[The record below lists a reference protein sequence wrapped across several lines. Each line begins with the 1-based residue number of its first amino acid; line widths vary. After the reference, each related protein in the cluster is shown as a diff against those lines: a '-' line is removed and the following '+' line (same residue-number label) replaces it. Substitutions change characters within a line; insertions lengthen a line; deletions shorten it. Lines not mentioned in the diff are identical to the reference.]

1 MLEKEMLSKLLITMT
16 SDIESNKKKILNH
29 FGNINIRDED
39 NQSLLHIFVDN
50 KYNEENCFL
59 VIKTLLEMGLSP
71 NLESDFK
78 YNFIQT
84 ALYTGYSET
93 FILKIVDEAFKYS
106 LYVNHQDSDK
116 DTVIHTAIYSDD
128 YLGKIDNLLKKYI
141 SHGFDIYLI
150 CGEARNIIEAMESE
164 YEKYTEEDINRVKI
178 IYEESKKIIKE
189 RNKEIY
195 NTPKKNEIKNNTNNE
210 ISEIKEQKQ
219 QPIVPKNVERK
230 PVNYQLIEEL
240 EQYGEVLNYKKFN
253 SCPTIGREEEVMRL
267 MVALAKD
274 TTSPIL
280 IGESGVGKTAIA
292 DEIAYRIST
301 GVVPKF
307 LQDKI
312 VLEINPETIASNTK
326 YAGEFEAKA
335 LKLMKL
341 VEENNVIL
349 LINEIHTIYGIGT
362 TENNDRDLASIIKKW
377 IDRSKIKIIGTT
389 TKKEYDKYFSKDA
402 LKRRFDTIIIEEP
415 NEELIYTI
423 IKKVII
429 DYTVKK
435 SMPIKDENTLDKIIE
450 ALIEV
455 TKEKNRKFDD
465 KLCNPAL
472 SISIID
478 QAFAFALVF
487 EDEYIEEHHF
497 AKAIEW
503 CERIYKTSKE
513 KALIKLN
520 DKKEKITQGTR
531 ILQFKK

>member
-1 MLEKEMLSKLLITMT
+1 MLRDRKASKMNRKKLNIISLERDE
-16 SDIESNKKKILNH
+16 SGEIESMVVTMERADLDVTDEGTKLTAQNLMNYL
-29 FGNINIRDED
+29 RDLYEED
-39 NQSLLHIFVDN
+39 TNDN
-50 KYNEENCFL
+50 T
-59 VIKTLLEMGLSP
+59 VIKGTESGEAKSTVILDSIIVPDTITENLNLPGYNLVSWQIKSASIPVSLTNEGYTLDVEKSID
-71 NLESDFK
+71 E
-78 YNFIQT
+78 
-84 ALYTGYSET
+84 
-93 FILKIVDEAFKYS
+93 IVDRYK
-106 LYVNHQDSDK
+106 DSDE
-116 DTVIHTAIYSDD
+116 VV
-128 YLGKIDNLLKKYI
+128 
-141 SHGFDIYLI
+141 FI
-150 CGEARNIIEAMESE
+150 CGGAFEGLE
-164 YEKYTEEDINRVKI
+164 
-178 IYEESKKIIKE
+178 KIIKE

-195 NTPKKNEIKNNTNNE
+195 NTPQKNEIKNNTNNE

-219 QPIVPKNVERK
+219 QPIVPKNIERK
-230 PVNYQLIEEL
+230 PVDYKLIEKL
-240 EQYGEVLNYKKFN
+240 EEYGEVLNYKKYQ
-253 SCPTIGREEEVMRL
+253 SSPTIGREEEIMRL

-455 TKEKNRKFDD
+455 TNEKHRKYDD

-478 QAFAFALVF
+478 QAFAFAVVF
-487 EDEYIEEHHF
+487 DDEYIEEHHF
-497 AKAIEW
+497 IKAIEW
-503 CERIYKTSKE
+503 CERIYNTSKE
-513 KALIKLN
+513 KTIAN
-520 DKKEKITQGTR
+520 
-531 ILQFKK
+531 